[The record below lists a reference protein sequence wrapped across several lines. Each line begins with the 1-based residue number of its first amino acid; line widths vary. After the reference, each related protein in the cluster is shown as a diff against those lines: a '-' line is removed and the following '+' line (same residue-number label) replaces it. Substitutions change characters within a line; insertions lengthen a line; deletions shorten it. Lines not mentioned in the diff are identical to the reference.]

1 MEPCVI
7 IPTFWTRRRTRGSD
21 RGPHRY
27 DHPTPIDQ
35 DGTLPACLRSL
46 ESVDGLG
53 KVILIVAAT
62 DASIEHD
69 AEDRVREI
77 LDDFPGMD
85 SLVVGPAEMGSL
97 HRRLEQL
104 EFADVSAGVSLDGY
118 GAVRNVG
125 LIVAGILGC
134 ECVVFL
140 DDDQVV
146 TDPRFL
152 RTAIEAI
159 GEKTQGGK
167 VILAKSGYYVDTQG
181 RHQVAVDAPW
191 SDMFWRQDMAYN
203 EALGAVAA
211 PPRIRA
217 SSIAMGGCLALHKD
231 MFCNVSFDPWV
242 VRGEDMDYVINA
254 RMHGGDVFLDGEWS
268 VVHTPPETTSEA
280 VAFKQDVYRFI
291 YEHRKLEFS
300 KSQVDLRQVTPESL
314 MPYPGH
320 FVDASIH
327 WRARATAVLRAL
339 SGREPRAYLH
349 IARTAL
355 GEASAFA
362 RDNCERYFAFQRR
375 WPLVMD
381 RIWEDVAL
389 KSLFTGER
397 RVDRSAITG
406 RFPVV
411 RTD

>member
-1 MEPCVI
+1 MN
-7 IPTFWTRRRTRGSD
+7 
-21 RGPHRY
+21 
-27 DHPTPIDQ
+27 
-35 DGTLPACLRSL
+35 
-46 ESVDGLG
+46 GLG
-53 KVILIVAAT
+53 RVILIVAAT
-62 DASIEHD
+62 DASIEHE

-77 LDDFPGMD
+77 LDDFPGLD
-85 SLVVGPAEMGSL
+85 SLVVGPAEMSSL

-104 EFADVSAGVSLDGY
+104 EFADVSAGVSLEGY

-125 LIVAGILGC
+125 LIVAAILGT
-134 ECVVFL
+134 ELVVFL

-146 TDPRFL
+146 TDPDFL
-152 RTAIEAI
+152 RVAAQAI

-167 VILAKSGYYVDTQG
+167 IILAKSGYYTDMQG
-181 RHQVAVDAPW
+181 RHQVAADAPW
-191 SDMFWRQDMAYN
+191 SDMFWRQDVAYN

-211 PPRIRA
+211 PPRVRP
-217 SSIAMGGCLALHKD
+217 STIAMGGCLALHRD

-268 VVHTPPETTSEA
+268 VIHTPPAVVSEA
-280 VAFKQDVYRFI
+280 SAFRQDVYRFV

-300 KSQVDLRQVTPESL
+300 RSQVDLRQVTPESL

-320 FVDASIH
+320 FVDSSIG
-327 WRARATAVLRAL
+327 WRARATAVLRAIA
-339 SGREPRAYLH
+339 GREPKAYLH
-349 IARTAL
+349 IARTAF

-381 RIWEDVAL
+381 RLWEDVAL

-397 RVDRSAITG
+397 RVDRGAITG

-411 RTD
+411 RSD